1 MYAVGLAYVGTGNN
15 NAVAKLLHVAVSDV
29 NDDVRRAAVHC
40 LGLVL
45 CNVPSSVPRI
55 VGLLAESFNAHVR
68 YGAALAVGTACAA
81 TGMKEALALLEPLC
95 KDRVDFV
102 RQAAFIGMAMV
113 LIQHNEVKEPKVKT
127 VRKMFVDALS
137 LKGDTM
143 TKFGAI
149 LASGIMDAG
158 GRNVTISLLSS
169 AGHKKMAAIV
179 GMVMFPQFWFWYP
192 YVHFISLSFTPTAV
206 IALNK
211 DVKIPKQ
218 FQFISRGR
226 PSLFAYP
233 PPIELKKVEEKKKV
247 KTATLSVTAKA
258 KARAIA
264 KKREKGEEG
273 GDSMETEN
281 VEAEKDMKDDKAKES
296 DKKEEKKEET
306 EEEKKKREEEEK
318 KKKEPEAE
326 FEILKNPARVTW
338 SQQPFITFDRSQ
350 RYIPVKQRLAAIIML
365 KDGRPEEAEDFVVPT
380 APKIGVPGISDDE
393 PEPPA
398 PFEFTR

>member
-1 MYAVGLAYVGTGNN
+1 LLESESAVAGEAAGLAMGLVLLGTGNGMALEVMVAYAHATKHEKIIRGLAMGISMVVYGREEGADVLIEQLLRDKDPILRYGGMYAIGLAYVGTGNN
-15 NAVAKLLHVAVSDV
+15 TAVAKLLHVAVSDV

-40 LGLVL
+40 LGFVL

-81 TGMKEALALLEPLC
+81 TGLKEAINLLEPLC

-102 RQAAFIGMAMV
+102 RQGAFIGMAMV
-113 LIQHNEVKEPKVKT
+113 LIQHNEVKEPKVKS
-127 VRKMFVDALS
+127 VRKMFVDALA

-149 LASGIMDAG
+149 LAAGIMDAG
-158 GRNVTISLLSS
+158 GRNVTISLLSTS
-169 AGHKKMAAIV
+169 GHKKMAAIV
-179 GMVMFPQFWFWYP
+179 GMAMFPQFWFWYP

-206 IALNK
+206 IGLNK

-218 FQFISRGR
+218 FSFISRAR
-226 PSLFAYP
+226 PSLYAYP

-264 KKREKGEEG
+264 KKKEKGE
-273 GDSMETEN
+273 DSVDMETEK
-281 VEAEKDMKDDKAKES
+281 ESEEKDKDVDMKDKA
-296 DKKEEKKEET
+296 DTEKK
-306 EEEKKKREEEEK
+306 R
-318 KKKEPEAE
+318 
-326 FEILKNPARVTW
+326 
-338 SQQPFITFDRSQ
+338 
-350 RYIPVKQRLAAIIML
+350 
-365 KDGRPEEAEDFVVPT
+365 
-380 APKIGVPGISDDE
+380 
-393 PEPPA
+393 
-398 PFEFTR
+398 